1 LTTKNVSAKRVVVNT
16 EKWDVLPSF
25 NLTFSPTVKQNIR
38 LAGSRTVSRPEFR
51 EIAPFAFFDYELNYA
66 INGNPDLKRGSI
78 LNGDIRY
85 ELYPKGGE
93 SISIGA
99 FYKQFKDPIEF
110 RLNPSSVLDRRNY
123 EYQNA
128 DKAYSIGAEFEIRK
142 TLDLLNDGSDA
153 FGIFANLTYIKSK
166 VTLASTSGT
175 GTATTS
181 DRPLQGQSPY
191 LINAG
196 LQYNSNNG
204 YWNGSLLYNRIGERV
219 ALVGISDL
227 GFPDIYERPRNQID
241 AQLSK
246 KILKKQ
252 GELKLTVADLLNSA
266 YYFYENV
273 DSKNSYKSS
282 TDRLF
287 NSYKPGTTFTI
298 AFTYDFK
305 L

>member
-1 LTTKNVSAKRVVVNT
+1 
-16 EKWDVLPSF
+16 
-25 NLTFSPTVKQNIR
+25 
-38 LAGSRTVSRPEFR
+38 
-51 EIAPFAFFDYELNYA
+51 LNYA
-66 INGNPDLKRGSI
+66 INGNPALKRGSI

-93 SISIGA
+93 SVSIGA

-128 DKAYSIGAEFEIRK
+128 EKAYSIGAEFEIRK
-142 TLDLLNDGSDA
+142 TLDLLNDDSDA
-153 FGIFANLTYIKSK
+153 FGIFANLTYIYSK

-175 GTATTS
+175 GTITTS

-196 LQYNSNNG
+196 LQHNSKNG
-204 YWNGSLLYNRIGERV
+204 NWNSSLLYNRIGERV
-219 ALVGISDL
+219 ALVGINDL
-227 GFPDIYERPRNQID
+227 GFPDIYERPRNQLD
-241 AQLSK
+241 VQVSR

-252 GELKLTVADLLNSA
+252 GELKLTVGDVLNSP

-273 DSKNSYKSS
+273 DGKNYYKSS
-282 TDRLF
+282 IDRLF
-287 NSYKPGTTFTI
+287 NSYKPGTTFTLG
-298 AFTYDFK
+298 FTYDFK